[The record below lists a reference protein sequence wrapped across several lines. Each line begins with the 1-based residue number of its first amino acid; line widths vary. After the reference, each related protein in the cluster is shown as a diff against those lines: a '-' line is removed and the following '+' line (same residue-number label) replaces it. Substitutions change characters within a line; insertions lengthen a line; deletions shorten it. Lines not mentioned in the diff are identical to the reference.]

1 MLCSLSIAEL
11 DYQLRRFLLTPNNG
25 PVLTRMLTHIM
36 KQPNLNNLQINV
48 IAMRFLD
55 LLGSDLFSAEMKE
68 WVAPLLHLVREKVS
82 RQDPT
87 IQRSLAIIDH
97 K

>member
-68 WVAPLLHLVREKVS
+68 WVPPLLRLVREKVS